1 MRRSNALPPFTDDVE
16 DIDWAVSI
24 KDISKGGL
32 KLLVERRFESGTV
45 LHINTATVSI
55 DAPKALIA
63 KVLHVVRDKTGRW
76 SLGCQFAKELSS
88 QEMVELRRRSRL
100 TKQPHPCATR
110 RAGSVSSFSDR
121 RNRTTD
127 LILHKGEAEE
137 RVRNFA

>member
-1 MRRSNALPPFTDDVE
+1 ME
-16 DIDWAVSI
+16 DFDWAVSI

-45 LHINTATVSI
+45 LHINTGPSRI

-88 QEMVELRRRSRL
+88 QELSNSSAKPADKATSSLCNQASRERQQL
-100 TKQPHPCATR
+100 QRPEE
-110 RAGSVSSFSDR
+110 
-121 RNRTTD
+121 RTTD